1 MNETMGQIIRRLRRE
16 RGMTQEELAEILGVT
31 FQAVSKWE
39 NDTGMPD
46 ISQVVPLAH
55 VFGVPTDTILCVG
68 ETAPNVDAMQIYTNA
83 MQNTRYGVVETYL
96 SAFNKLKEGLD
107 GKYPT
112 NLLLLNAASG
122 LGLSLVLPEN
132 GWMYAGKDAGQI
144 SRDTERYT
152 NRIIS
157 CSHFPSDI
165 LSARQRLVYLYSARG
180 EFDRAESEA
189 YKFPVRS
196 DLTLEANLARVNE
209 QRAEYGKVITEL
221 CTDIDY
227 TLQHIEDDVARL
239 GQAYMK
245 ENRLE
250 EAAQVYEIFFDMIKA
265 IYRDECPWPYHDFD
279 SGDCYFLLAEVYLK
293 QNKPERALDT
303 LEEAIRYAERV
314 EQYRKEVHDSAAE
327 GMFHRSPL
335 LQESEIAHDVEIALL
350 NSPNRWN
357 KLRDKLTDPRFDALK
372 DEERYQYLLT
382 RMKI

>member
-46 ISQVVPLAH
+46 ISQVVPLAS
-55 VFGVPTDTILCVG
+55 VFGVTTDTILGVG
-68 ETAPNVDAMQIYTNA
+68 ETSSDVDAMQIWTNA
-83 MQNTRYGVVETYL
+83 MKNTRYGAPETYIA
-96 SAFNKLKEGLD
+96 AFNVLRDVID
-107 GKYPT
+107 GKYPN

-132 GWMYAGKDAGQI
+132 GWMYAGKQAVQI

-157 CSHFPSDI
+157 YSHSQSDI
-165 LSARQRLVYLYSARG
+165 LSARQRLIYLYTARG

-196 DLTLEANLARVNE
+196 DLTLESNMARVDE
-209 QRAEYGKVITEL
+209 CRGEYGKVVKEL

-227 TLQHIEDDVARL
+227 TLQHIEDDAARL
-239 GQAYMK
+239 GQAYLK
-245 ENRLE
+245 ENRLD
-250 EAAQVYEIFFDMIKA
+250 EAAHVYEIFFDVMKA

-293 QNKPERALDT
+293 QKKTEQALDT
-303 LEEAIRYAERV
+303 LEEAVRYAERV
-314 EQYRKEVHDSAAE
+314 EQYRKELHDSSSVSV
-327 GMFHRSPL
+327 FHRSPL
-335 LQESEIAHDVEIALL
+335 LQESEIAHDLEIALL
-350 NSPNRWN
+350 SNPNSWA
-357 KLRDKLTDPRFDALK
+357 KLRDKLTDPRFDTLK
-372 DEERYQYLLT
+372 DEVRYQSLLT
-382 RMKI
+382 RMKA